1 MAPLREPT
9 RLSSSSLILTYI
21 YVQDEREGERER
33 EREERRQRDTV
44 TAGAG
49 NRGPLTHDKL
59 PIGNGWTRGR
69 TCLARVLLLLL
80 RLPPRS
86 HPFEQFIL
94 RREFSDLAVQC
105 LSEKFREERERERER
120 GITEIFWSER
130 VVILDGLVVGW
141 WRVSAFIVRIIVWLI
156 R

>member
-1 MAPLREPT
+1 M
-9 RLSSSSLILTYI
+9 
-21 YVQDEREGERER
+21 
-33 EREERRQRDTV
+33 

-105 LSEKFREERERERER
+105 LSEKFREEGEREGYYGDIFER
-120 GITEIFWSER
+120 ASGYFGWVGGRMVEGECVYCTNYCMVDKVKYPVHGHVWS
-130 VVILDGLVVGW
+130 
-141 WRVSAFIVRIIVWLI
+141 S
-156 R
+156 